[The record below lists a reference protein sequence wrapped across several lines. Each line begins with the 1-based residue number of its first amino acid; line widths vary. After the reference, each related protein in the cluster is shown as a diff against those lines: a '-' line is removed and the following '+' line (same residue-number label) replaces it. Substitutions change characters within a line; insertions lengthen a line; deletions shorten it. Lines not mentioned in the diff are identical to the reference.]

1 MSESIQALVQKHLG
15 DISDAMSP
23 LQLLNQTLDR
33 ASLTDVQSGTMEGD
47 AITGAD
53 ITRWRGAI
61 EDAQGEEAGWDVAE
75 QIRADILAY
84 RVGSDPFDSG
94 GVFAGTSFK
103 DATQARSTSATLID
117 GVYSGTERM
126 GAEGDIAARWIQQ
139 GNVHQSNLGVSAQGL
154 RVADAEEDEDDG
166 ASTRLKMQQAFF
178 GALRAAGLDRETTNS
193 LWLWAEAQMQN
204 DPSMSAERLLIGMY
218 DSDAFIKRFPGIA
231 QMKDGDR
238 DIPTPGEYIAMEKHV
253 SQELKRVGVVMNP
266 EINEFNNLI
275 TNLFLNSVSGDEVT
289 ERLTAA
295 EQVMYNMPQEVRDT
309 FDHWF
314 GEQGTNISMK
324 TFLDPTESWAQVKDD
339 ISTARTGAWG
349 QMVAGLDQGW
359 DKDLA
364 QSVSNLG
371 LSQAEQWSRFAELK
385 EKEMLFAEK
394 LNEKV
399 DLGMDDEG
407 IKAAFDMDADL
418 SQTLD
423 RRAAERSAEFRGG
436 GGAMVVGTQTGF
448 GASNA

>member
-1 MSESIQALVQKHLG
+1 VSESIQALVQKHLG

-33 ASLTDVQSGTMEGD
+33 ASMTDVQSGTMEGE

-53 ITRWRGAI
+53 VTRWRSAI
-61 EDAQGEEAGWDVAE
+61 EDAQGDEAGWNVAE

-84 RVGSDPFDSG
+84 RVGSDPFQTG
-94 GVFAGTSFK
+94 GVFAGTSFGE
-103 DATQARSTSATLID
+103 ATKAASTSETLID
-117 GVYSGTERM
+117 GEYSGTERM
-126 GAEGDIAARWIQQ
+126 GAGGDIAARWIQQ
-139 GNVHQSNLGVSAQGL
+139 GNLHQSNLGVTAQGL
-154 RVADAEEDEDDG
+154 RVADAEDDEDDG

-178 GALRAAGLDRETTNS
+178 GALRGAGLDRETINS

-218 DSDAFIKRFPGIA
+218 DSEAFVKRFPGISQMA
-231 QMKDGDR
+231 QGDR

-253 SQELKRVGVVMNP
+253 SQELKRVGMKK
-266 EINEFNNLI
+266 EGAAFDTLI
-275 TNLFLNSVSGDEVT
+275 TSLFVNSVSGDEVT
-289 ERLTAA
+289 ERLNAA

-309 FDHWF
+309 FDHYF
-314 GEQGTNISMK
+314 GEAGTTISME
-324 TFLDPTESWAQVKDD
+324 TFLDPLDEWANVKDD

-364 QSVSNLG
+364 KKVSDLG
-371 LSQAEQWSRFAELK
+371 LSQAQQWSRFAEMK
-385 EKEMLFAEK
+385 ESEMLFEEK

-407 IKAAFDMDADL
+407 VKAAFDMDADL

-436 GGAMVVGTQTGF
+436 GSAMVVGTQTGF
-448 GASNA
+448 GAANA

>member
-33 ASLTDVQSGTMEGD
+33 ASLTDVQSGTMEGE

-61 EDAQGEEAGWDVAE
+61 EDAQDEEAGWDVAE

-84 RVGSDPFDSG
+84 RVGRDPFESG
-94 GVFAGTSFK
+94 GVFAGTSFA
-103 DATQARSTSATLID
+103 DATRAASTSATLID
-117 GVYSGTERM
+117 GVYSGTGRM
-126 GAEGDIAARWIQQ
+126 GAQGDIAARWIQQ
-139 GNVHQSNLGVSAQGL
+139 GNIHQSNLGVSAQGL
-154 RVADAEEDEDDG
+154 RVAEAEDDEDDG

-193 LWLWAEAQMQN
+193 LWLWAEAQMQA

-218 DSDAFIKRFPGIA
+218 DSEAFIKRFPGIA
-231 QMKDGDR
+231 QMADGDR

-253 SQELKRVGVVMNP
+253 SQELKRVGMVK
-266 EINEFNNLI
+266 EGDAFNNLI

-309 FDHWF
+309 FDHYF
-314 GEQGTNISMK
+314 GALGTTISME
-324 TFLDPTESWAQVKDD
+324 TFLDPTDSWAQVKDD

-359 DKDLA
+359 DKNLA

-399 DLGMDDEG
+399 DLDMGDQG
-407 IKAAFDMDADL
+407 IKGVFDLDADL
-418 SQTLD
+418 SQTIT